1 MRRPFGSDRI
11 WPCFFLTN
19 AAVPVLARGLSDSIL
34 SRKQARLDQPQRSSR
49 ILVVVDKWKA
59 TTVSFLFL
67 NGNDRLLSHSDDRSF
82 AHYYYFLF
90 FCQTPPFANVVFLEK
105 G

>member
-1 MRRPFGSDRI
+1 MRQSFGSDRI
-11 WPCFFLTN
+11 CPLLTN
-19 AAVPVLARGLSDSIL
+19 AAAPVLALFLILS

-67 NGNDRLLSHSDDRSF
+67 NGNDRLLSHSDDVLSRIII
-82 AHYYYFLF
+82 FLF
-90 FCQTPPFANVVFLEK
+90 IFCQTPPFANVVFLEK

>member
-19 AAVPVLARGLSDSIL
+19 AAVPVLARGLYDSIL

-67 NGNDRLLSHSDDRSF
+67 NGNDRLLSHSDDVLSRIII
-82 AHYYYFLF
+82 FLF
-90 FCQTPPFANVVFLEK
+90 IFCQTPPFANVVFLEK